1 MRGFSR
7 EGKALFGAALAAFGV
22 GCGDG
27 SSADAQGEDVKNA
40 EVGKVT
46 KEILAQSK
54 TMEEDDEL
62 FVPGEDTG
70 HRVDDVGVSGEI
82 RAKTETEA
90 GRIESSGEIKSEKKF
105 RNVLKEEVDGIKPGD
120 WMGDK
125 YEEEVKRLEEKLP
138 KDISKN
144 KFNNSLEQLHRFFVP
159 RGDDKEND
167 VLGLLSAVRDGE
179 ETKFFL
185 NKEYKEKVEM
195 FAKKYGM
202 QYGVPVEVI
211 YGVMAVENAGKHDP
225 RKNEADGA
233 YGIMQ
238 VQPQVVKEM
247 ARIYSNENWDEVLV
261 SDLEG
266 NIRTGTAYL
275 AVLNKRYGQRSFSM
289 MAYNSGHAAFER
301 DLVSADE
308 GTLASRA
315 KLRGEMR
322 DLKKQIKELKK
333 EKEVDE
339 EAVRALEEKLKEKQE
354 AFILQ
359 NEHLNQLRAG
369 VVKSRGWKSF
379 LADKNLRWAESKFGG
394 GMYAYSNAR
403 YPAEAECLG
412 RSMYEIMQ
420 SEGGEIRL
428 TPLSDEMKDDL
439 SKKKKNG
446 H

>member
-62 FVPGEDTG
+62 YIPEKNIVVIKENRQPVVKK
-70 HRVDDVGVSGEI
+70 VDNE
-82 RAKTETEA
+82 KLTLEA
-90 GRIESSGEIKSEKKF
+90 ESKPAVF
-105 RNVLKEEVDGIKPGD
+105 LNVLKEETDSIKPGD

>member
-1 MRGFSR
+1 MRGFVR

-22 GCGDG
+22 GCAEDSSSDVHGGDIK
-27 SSADAQGEDVKNA
+27 DTK
-40 EVGKVT
+40 KVEQ
-46 KEILAQSK
+46 KASEEILAQSDV
-54 TMEEDDEL
+54 MEEDDEL
-62 FVPGEDTG
+62 YIPEKNIVVIKENRQPVVKK
-70 HRVDDVGVSGEI
+70 VDNE
-82 RAKTETEA
+82 KLTLEA
-90 GRIESSGEIKSEKKF
+90 ESKPAVF
-105 RNVLKEEVDGIKPGD
+105 LNVLKEETDSIKPGD